1 MPEIAIAISILSL
14 HLLTR
19 DLQIFHNAPLNF
31 VLDLRVEQI
40 SQLKVDCLLLQE
52 NEYLIICSVS
62 VYKVDKGNMRQLVLW
77 VMFKYSDKIV
87 CGYCLKTV

>member
-19 DLQIFHNAPLNF
+19 DLQIFHNDPLNF

-52 NEYLIICSVS
+52 KEYLIICSVS
-62 VYKVDKGNMRQLVLW
+62 VYMVDKGNMRQLVLW
-77 VMFKYSDKIV
+77 VLLKYSDKIV